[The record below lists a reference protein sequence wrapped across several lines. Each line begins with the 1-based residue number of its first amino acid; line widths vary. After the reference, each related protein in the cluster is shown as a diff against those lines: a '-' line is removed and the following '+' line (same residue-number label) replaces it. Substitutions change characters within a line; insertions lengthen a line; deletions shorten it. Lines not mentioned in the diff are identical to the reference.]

1 MVPSWDYHGPMAELH
16 VRNLPPEVH
25 LWLRQRATA
34 QGRSMSAETVAI
46 LRAALH
52 GEQSGAGRNQAID
65 QLRAIRLR
73 ARLGADAP
81 LAEELVRADR
91 ERSG

>member
-1 MVPSWDYHGPMAELH
+1 MWDYIGPMTELH

-25 LWLRQRATA
+25 LWLRQRAAA

-46 LRAALH
+46 LRAALQ
-52 GEQSGAGRNQAID
+52 GAQSAAGRSEAID
-65 QLRAIRLR
+65 RLRTIRQR

-81 LAEELVRADR
+81 LAEELVRDDR